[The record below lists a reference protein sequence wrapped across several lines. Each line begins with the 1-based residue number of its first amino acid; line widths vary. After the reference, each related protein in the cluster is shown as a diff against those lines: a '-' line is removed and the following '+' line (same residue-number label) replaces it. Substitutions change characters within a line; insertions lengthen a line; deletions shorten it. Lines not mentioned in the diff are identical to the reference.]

1 MQAPCV
7 TAKLESKDGKD
18 VYASADIDDI
28 SPSWS
33 HVKLML
39 TSSATDDKAQLT
51 LYIDGEA
58 DVAVRLVS
66 LFPAKNVEGEVL
78 QPFRPDILQY
88 LKDLQPRFSLHVS
101 CIANVNP
108 PLLLA
113 LMFIQPVFGHSSQ
126 SQQDNMLTEPCY
138 LDMLACHCVLDSDR
152 RSANLQTS
160 HIATPYVPSASFT
173 SDIQLQLRTAV
184 IQLMR
189 LALQA

>member
-1 MQAPCV
+1 MQAPRV

-28 SPSWS
+28 SSSWS

-66 LFPAKNVEGEVL
+66 LFPAENVKGEVL

-88 LKDLQPRFSLHVS
+88 LKDLQPRYSLHSSVAFCHLQIS
-101 CIANVNP
+101 ALPYENAMFQVAPTYNAQQQKCVFNVPFLTIA
-108 PLLLA
+108 A
-113 LMFIQPVFGHSSQ
+113 H
-126 SQQDNMLTEPCY
+126 
-138 LDMLACHCVLDSDR
+138 
-152 RSANLQTS
+152 ANEDCRGV
-160 HIATPYVPSASFT
+160 A
-173 SDIQLQLRTAV
+173 
-184 IQLMR
+184 
-189 LALQA
+189 